1 MIEFFRSFTANGSG
15 VSALL
20 DLVST
25 RKNKLSMLLFLTQKE
40 LIYLCFE
47 LKTPHI
53 GR

>member
-1 MIEFFRSFTANGSG
+1 MIELLRSFTANGLG
-15 VSALL
+15 VSATL

-25 RKNKLSMLLFLTQKE
+25 RKNKLFILLFLTQKE

-47 LKTPHI
+47 LKTLHI